1 MISRFRGA
9 VSAGAGCCPA
19 VLGIGNRS
27 PVAGSQVV
35 ICILIAAVRTARTLH
50 GTAMLGAVVGSPA
63 SVGQRMV
70 GIFIGTVPAS
80 GTGHCSA
87 VLSGIVAAP

>member
-1 MISRFRGA
+1 MI
-9 VSAGAGCCPA
+9 C
-19 VLGIGNRS
+19 VLIT
-27 PVAGSQVV
+27 V
-35 ICILIAAVRTARTLH
+35 VRTGGALH
-50 GTAMLGAVVGSPA
+50 GTSVLGAVVGSPV

-80 GTGHCSA
+80 GTGHRSA

>member
-1 MISRFRGA
+1 M
-9 VSAGAGCCPA
+9 
-19 VLGIGNRS
+19 LGIGNRR
-27 PVAGSQVV
+27 PCAGSQGV
-35 ICILIAAVRTARTLH
+35 ICILIAAV
-50 GTAMLGAVVGSPA
+50 GTGGAFHSAAVLGTVVGSPV

-80 GTGHCSA
+80 GTGHRSA